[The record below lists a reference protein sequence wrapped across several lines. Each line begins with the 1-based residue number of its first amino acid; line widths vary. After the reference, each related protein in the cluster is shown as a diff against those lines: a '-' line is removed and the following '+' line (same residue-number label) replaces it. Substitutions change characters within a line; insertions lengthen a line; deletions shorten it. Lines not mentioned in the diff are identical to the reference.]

1 MDENKLIIYFI
12 ALLIILREGYVLR
25 DKVEPNPTHS
35 KIWHVL
41 GWLMRFILWGL
52 AYRLGFNTIELVIL
66 AVMLSLIYNSSCSV
80 GLKKGLFYLSDK
92 GIDGFIKR
100 LFR

>member
-1 MDENKLIIYFI
+1 MDENKLILYFI
-12 ALLIILREGYVLR
+12 AALIVLREGYVLR
-25 DKVEPNPTHS
+25 DRVKPNPTHS
-35 KIWHVL
+35 TIWHVL
-41 GWLMRFILWGL
+41 GLLMRFILFGL

-66 AVMLSLIYNSSCSV
+66 VVLLTVIYNMSCSL
-80 GLKKGLFYLSDK
+80 GLMKGLFYLSDK